1 MDNVVVT
8 GASRGLGLAI
18 ATRLAAAGYQVV
30 AVARGRSAELDAAI
44 EAAAGA
50 LRFAAFDLTAID
62 AIPEFTLALRR
73 DVGPLY
79 GLVNNAGIGTAG
91 LLATMP
97 TADIEALLRL
107 NTLAPIV
114 LTKHVVRGMMAQG
127 RGRIVNLASV
137 VASTGYSALSVYGA
151 SKAAMVGFT
160 RSLAREVGPSGITVN
175 ALAPGF
181 VDTRMTGGLDE
192 GQRARIAA
200 RSALRRF
207 ADVEDVAAMAVHLI
221 GETGRNITGAVMTID
236 AGASA

>member
-192 GQRARIAA
+192 AQRARIAA